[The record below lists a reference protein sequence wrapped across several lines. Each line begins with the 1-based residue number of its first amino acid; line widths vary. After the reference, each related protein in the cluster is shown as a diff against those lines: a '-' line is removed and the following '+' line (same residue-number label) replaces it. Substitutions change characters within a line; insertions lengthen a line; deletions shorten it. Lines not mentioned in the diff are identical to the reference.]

1 MSQGHLVHHFPGMPW
16 NPRIQW
22 LGGVQVLPASF
33 QLDLGTWFT
42 TCLVFHSKN
51 RGWKVELSQLWKMLF
66 TCHTVLMSGRC
77 WSIHLTQITVQY
89 IWCVYTYRL
98 RHIFCIHVLYSHKNQ
113 TWQEIWVVLA
123 STMTLIIRG
132 ALTLSWGVGP
142 LSISGDLSRHHLH
155 SLHVPWQMVWWFLW
169 KFGER
174 FVALVGQVKFV
185 VLPNL
190 GGSDKL
196 RRSWNQ
202 AELWQVLSHLY
213 ITSFIFN
220 LSVTF
225 TFFPLLWGFRWW
237 NPGVRSL
244 FDPLAKRSQCT
255 GRCHLLSGWFS

>member
-1 MSQGHLVHHFPGMPW
+1 M
-16 NPRIQW
+16 
-22 LGGVQVLPASF
+22 
-33 QLDLGTWFT
+33 
-42 TCLVFHSKN
+42 
-51 RGWKVELSQLWKMLF
+51 
-66 TCHTVLMSGRC
+66 
-77 WSIHLTQITVQY
+77 Y
-89 IWCVYTYRL
+89 
-98 RHIFCIHVLYSHKNQ
+98 CIPIKNQ

-225 TFFPLLWGFRWW
+225 TFFPTAV
-237 NPGVRSL
+237 GVQMVK
-244 FDPLAKRSQCT
+244 PWSQKFVWSARKT
-255 GRCHLLSGWFS
+255 

>member
-1 MSQGHLVHHFPGMPW
+1 MPW
-16 NPRIQW
+16 NPRIH
-22 LGGVQVLPASF
+22 LARGVQVLPASF

-51 RGWKVELSQLWKMLF
+51 LGLEGWTISALKNALHLSR
-66 TCHTVLMSGRC
+66 VLMNWRC
-77 WSIHLTQITVQY
+77 WNIHLTQITIYLV
-89 IWCVYTYRL
+89 CVYIYRL
-98 RHIFCIHVLYSHKNQ
+98 RYDYGIYFVFMYCIPIKNQ
-113 TWQEIWVVLA
+113 RGQEIWVVLA
-123 STMTLIIRG
+123 STMTLIIRV
-132 ALTLSWGVGP
+132 LTWSWGVGP

-155 SLHVPWQMVWWFLW
+155 SLHVPWQMVCRCLFLW

-174 FVALVGQVKFV
+174 FVAWVGQVKIV

-225 TFFPLLWGFRWW
+225 TFFPQLWGFTWW
-237 NPGVRSL
+237 NPGVRGL
-244 FDPLAKRSQCT
+244 FDPLAKLSQCT
-255 GRCHLLSGWFS
+255 GRCHLLSGWCS